1 MRWIA
6 LILLLANAGLVAWQV
21 AGSPGLSEPAPAR
34 PPEIGDLTLLRDA
47 AGEPSRVQ
55 QTQCFTIGPFSDAEA
70 AEEAAAR
77 MADLGVETDQRRLTD
92 EETTGYQVILP
103 PFDSREQ
110 AEAATRELEAAGVQD
125 FFIITSDEEL
135 ENAISLGLF
144 SEQEFAV
151 DHRETLEE
159 RGFEPELRLR
169 TRTRVRYWQDFRDT
183 GDFIDPDQIEAWVG
197 DGPLQRLPRDC

>member
-21 AGSPGLSEPAPAR
+21 AGSPGLPEPAPTR
-34 PPEIGDLTLLRDA
+34 PPEIGGLALLRDA
-47 AGEPSRVQ
+47 PGEPARVQ
-55 QTQCFTIGPFSDAEA
+55 QTQCFTIGPFSDEEA

-77 MADLGVETDQRRLTD
+77 MADLGVETQQRRLTD

-103 PFDSREQ
+103 PFDSRDQ
-110 AEAATRELEAAGVQD
+110 AEAVTEELEAAGVQD

-151 DHRETLEE
+151 DHRESLEE

-169 TRTRVRYWQDFRDT
+169 TRTRVRYWQDFRDA
-183 GDFIDPDQIEAWVG
+183 GDFIAPDQIEAWVG